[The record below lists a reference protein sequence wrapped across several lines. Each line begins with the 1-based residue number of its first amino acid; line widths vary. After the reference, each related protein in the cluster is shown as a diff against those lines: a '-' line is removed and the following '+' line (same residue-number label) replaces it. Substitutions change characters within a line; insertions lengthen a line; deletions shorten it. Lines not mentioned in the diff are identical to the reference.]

1 MPAEQNDSN
10 EEHASLIYFFP
21 LKSESNQHPACAQT
35 FVVGLKFKGVKMLP
49 PGPHFVSCN
58 ATSGSNF
65 APTLGFFVHMAPRSV
80 VVRRWDRGEELLAP
94 IADPDEV
101 MIAD

>member
-1 MPAEQNDSN
+1 M
-10 EEHASLIYFFP
+10 
-21 LKSESNQHPACAQT
+21 QT
-35 FVVGLKFKGVKMLP
+35 FVVGPKFKGVKILP

-58 ATSGSNF
+58 ATSGSEF

-101 MIAD
+101 MPAD